1 MWDSLSAKQKEQK
14 TTESK
19 FNCFPSLKVLRNSC
33 VESHFSR
40 VWFFSTPMDC
50 SPPGSSVHGILQSR
64 LLEWLPCPPP
74 GDLPNLG
81 TEPIS
86 PVATALQ
93 SDSLLLNHQGSPKY
107 ILVSQSGIQKKQNM
121 RIVSYI
127 LFAAIQE
134 DCSMGDSISDG
145 SEELLKVRGNR
156 YICDFGEGGHL
167 QSNTHFVRGSLLG
180 TRGRCLQ

>member
-1 MWDSLSAKQKEQK
+1 MRDSLSAKQKEQK

-81 TEPIS
+81 TEPES
-86 PVATALQ
+86 PASPPLQ
-93 SDSLLLNHQGSPKY
+93 ADSLPLSHWGNPKILCSILNLKDHISHVGFCALT
-107 ILVSQSGIQKKQNM
+107 ILPNYFLRFEGENNTANLV
-121 RIVSYI
+121 
-127 LFAAIQE
+127 FAGF
-134 DCSMGDSISDG
+134 CTS
-145 SEELLKVRGNR
+145 
-156 YICDFGEGGHL
+156 
-167 QSNTHFVRGSLLG
+167 
-180 TRGRCLQ
+180 